1 MQARK
6 MLTKRWKI
14 RVRSAVMFPAVFG
27 GTVGGTRVCPPRRL
41 SSPHLRWDTCVFPR
55 EIFLP
60 SFTVGEEICCRKL
73 AGLRGFGATRW
84 RWGQPQGHASWP
96 LSSWGHPSVG

>member
-41 SSPHLRWDTCVFPR
+41 SSPHLRWDTCV
-55 EIFLP
+55 
-60 SFTVGEEICCRKL
+60 
-73 AGLRGFGATRW
+73 
-84 RWGQPQGHASWP
+84 PQGDLPP
-96 LSSWGHPSVG
+96 LIYGGRGNLLQEISRLKRFWGNQVEMGTTSGTC